1 MDVIINKKET
11 KYLGQSDLKLHNFY
25 LAETKNKT
33 HRLGVNKNVIIFIL
47 KGIGDEDISTRVYY
61 FYENEEFITYSNISY
76 LLDNFRIKENV
87 TEKCKLI
94 CEL

>member
-33 HRLGVNKNVIIFIL
+33 HHLGANKNVIIFI
-47 KGIGDEDISTRVYY
+47 GEIRGDSDRVHY
-61 FYENEEFITYSNISY
+61 FYENEKLITHSDISH